1 MSLSQWHVCT
11 ACALVLATCSGSAS
25 DVAKSEAVRRL
36 QADVYFLA
44 SDALEGR
51 GTPGRG
57 LDVAAL
63 YLETQLKILG
73 VEPALQNSFRQTYKV
88 GEYKPA
94 ASVTIIR
101 IDGKLL
107 T

>member
-1 MSLSQWHVCT
+1 MSLSQWHVCTACALVLALSLSQWHVCT

-25 DVAKSEAVRRL
+25 EAAKTEAVRRL

-51 GTPGRG
+51 GTPSRG

-63 YLETQLKILG
+63 YLETQLKISG
-73 VEPALQNSFRQTYKV
+73 VEPALRTSFRQN
-88 GEYKPA
+88 
-94 ASVTIIR
+94 
-101 IDGKLL
+101 
-107 T
+107 